1 MLMRLTDLIFTAQ
14 RPKPRGLDTSYVE
27 NTAYRHRERM
37 KKANMETG
45 LTAPSGPCPFQA
57 PLLDE
62 RQQCRLT

>member
-37 KKANMETG
+37 NKANMETG
-45 LTAPSGPCPFQA
+45 LTAP
-57 PLLDE
+57 
-62 RQQCRLT
+62 